1 MRLINRLLNT
11 LGIDGAI
18 LYTSSARIIQAGGGI
33 ITLLLIAKFLTSEE
47 QGYYYTF
54 GSILSMQIFFEL
66 GFNGILTQY
75 VAHENANIKSYIKS
89 DNDDER
95 RFQSR
100 LSSLLHIY
108 IKWYSFLSVLALIVL
123 LISGFYF
130 FNNFD
135 NTDKIQWRFPWVVLT
150 INAVITFFFLPLLS
164 IIEGLGFVKEIA
176 KYKLVYQ
183 FINMFLLWVFLSVG
197 AKLYSASFAG
207 ICSFLV
213 LIILVWKKFRT
224 TLIQIW
230 NLLGEE
236 KISYKLEIFPYQW
249 KMALSGI
256 SGFFIFQLFNPVVFA
271 NEGAVVA
278 GQMGMS
284 LTLLNA
290 IQNLSMSWINTKVF
304 CFSELIALRRYFEL
318 DRIFNK
324 VLKQSVFISGFLLA
338 LVFIT
343 IFIFR
348 ESNIYIKNINIAD
361 RFLDYKPMFFL
372 ALSLFLNQFVFSW
385 ATYLRCHKREP
396 YMWLSIIT
404 AVLCLLS
411 TFLLGNI
418 FGVLGITFG
427 YFIITIGTF
436 VSAFIIYHNKKKDWH

>member
-1 MRLINRLLNT
+1 
-11 LGIDGAI
+11 
-18 LYTSSARIIQAGGGI
+18 
-33 ITLLLIAKFLTSEE
+33 
-47 QGYYYTF
+47 
-54 GSILSMQIFFEL
+54 
-66 GFNGILTQY
+66 
-75 VAHENANIKSYIKS
+75 
-89 DNDDER
+89 
-95 RFQSR
+95 
-100 LSSLLHIY
+100 
-108 IKWYSFLSVLALIVL
+108 
-123 LISGFYF
+123 
-130 FNNFD
+130 
-135 NTDKIQWRFPWVVLT
+135 
-150 INAVITFFFLPLLS
+150 
-164 IIEGLGFVKEIA
+164 
-176 KYKLVYQ
+176 
-183 FINMFLLWVFLSVG
+183 
-197 AKLYSASFAG
+197 
-207 ICSFLV
+207 
-213 LIILVWKKFRT
+213 
-224 TLIQIW
+224 
-230 NLLGEE
+230 
-236 KISYKLEIFPYQW
+236 
-249 KMALSGI
+249 
-256 SGFFIFQLFNPVVFA
+256 
-271 NEGAVVA
+271 
-278 GQMGMS
+278 MS